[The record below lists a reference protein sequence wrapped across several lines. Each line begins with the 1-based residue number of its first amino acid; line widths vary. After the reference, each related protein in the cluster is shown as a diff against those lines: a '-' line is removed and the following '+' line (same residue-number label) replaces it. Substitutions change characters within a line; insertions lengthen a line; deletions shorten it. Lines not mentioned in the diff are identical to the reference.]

1 MLAFFYEKAL
11 VYLDDVIAFG
21 RNFDEHLKRLE
32 LVYQGLVENGL
43 KIKGSQRNFL
53 QKRVS
58 FLGHIISE
66 SGFEVD
72 PEKVRAIEKMKE
84 PSSLKDVRAFL
95 GLVGYYRKFIPGFVK
110 TAVPFY
116 SLLKSSNKFEW
127 STECKNAVAELIRSF
142 YTPQF

>member
-1 MLAFFYEKAL
+1 MELIFAGLFYEKAL

-32 LVYQGLVENGL
+32 LVFQSLVENGL

-72 PEKVRAIEKMKE
+72 PEKVRAIERNERTIVPEGRQGLSRPCGLLSEIYSGFRKN
-84 PSSLKDVRAFL
+84 SSTFLQFTEELK
-95 GLVGYYRKFIPGFVK
+95 
-110 TAVPFY
+110 
-116 SLLKSSNKFEW
+116 
-127 STECKNAVAELIRSF
+127 
-142 YTPQF
+142 